1 MCIIL
6 VVSEGSLI
14 TTMKPRE
21 MVKLLKANG
30 FKEKSQ
36 RGSHLKM
43 YNPQTQVS
51 IPIPIHAK
59 ELVKGLEQS
68 ILKRAGLK

>member
-1 MCIIL
+1 
-6 VVSEGSLI
+6 
-14 TTMKPRE
+14 

-36 RGSHLKM
+36 RGSHLKK

-51 IPIPIHAK
+51 ILIPIHAK
-59 ELVKGLEQS
+59 ELGKALEQS